1 VLELAVRDM
10 VITILKDAML
20 EVTQLLDNSVSIVDT
35 RWYKK
40 RLLRREDFG
49 PYHVEALLHITPI
62 LRVGGGGGC
71 RKIILSPLSHFWIA
85 LYCQKPGHIV
95 NYNELWYLHSLGHGT
110 YWI

>member
-1 VLELAVRDM
+1 MLELAVRDM

-49 PYHVEALLHITPI
+49 PYHVEGLLHITPI
-62 LRVGGGGGC
+62 LRVGGGGGGVQKD
-71 RKIILSPLSHFWIA
+71 KIYPPEPLM
-85 LYCQKPGHIV
+85 
-95 NYNELWYLHSLGHGT
+95 ERSLMPET
-110 YWI
+110 LAQF